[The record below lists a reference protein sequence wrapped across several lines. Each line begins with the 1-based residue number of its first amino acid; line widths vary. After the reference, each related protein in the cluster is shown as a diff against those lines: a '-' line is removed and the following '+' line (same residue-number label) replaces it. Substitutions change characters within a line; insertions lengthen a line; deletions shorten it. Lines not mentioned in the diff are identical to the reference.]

1 MGIITLRKTYYINMD
16 EENMMMEN
24 APMMEAEKKEEAPPA
39 EDEVSVARELTE

>member
-1 MGIITLRKTYYINMD
+1 MD
-16 EENMMMEN
+16 EENMMMDEN